1 MSQPKDPCAT
11 KSTVAVAPSEPTS
24 LYGLVPSICQAASP
38 MRLWQRYLRRL
49 SFEGEPLLE
58 QRWMAERSVVQ
69 RNFLLGYSALLVVFG
84 AAQALF
90 AYNTTVY
97 IGGIEQGHREK
108 ALAYAA
114 VALCFSLGVLL
125 GTVALARPGFAR
137 LEAVALASS
146 IVFVACCPI
155 GFTWR
160 SVAVLTQQRPDD
172 EFVYTYPLRASS
184 TEPAL
189 MLVSYFT
196 VTMNLLCGL
205 VRARWAPVL
214 CLVAVVA
221 WIAWILA
228 LPGGYVRSC
237 VVEPGTLRL
246 ILAEASCPYDPVLR
260 RQTTRRH

>member
-1 MSQPKDPCAT
+1 
-11 KSTVAVAPSEPTS
+11 
-24 LYGLVPSICQAASP
+24 
-38 MRLWQRYLRRL
+38 
-49 SFEGEPLLE
+49 
-58 QRWMAERSVVQ
+58 MAESSVVQ

-172 EFVYTYPLRASS
+172 EFYYISTLRASS

-237 VVEPGTLRL
+237 LVEPATLRL
-246 ILAEASCPYDPVLR
+246 ILAEASCPYDPALR